1 MDNRNERARQS
12 IAFWHR
18 TTSND
23 KFCEK
28 NRNNTN
34 EHAAAK
40 QWQISIHRG
49 GVLLGNRESS

>member
-12 IAFWHR
+12 IAFWHWI
-18 TTSND
+18 TSND
-23 KFCEK
+23 KFSEE
-28 NRNNTN
+28 NRNIT
-34 EHAAAK
+34 HAAAK